1 MKPIRTSLIATGLAL
16 ALGASAFAQMGP
28 GHGTGPGATQA
39 QPENMREHMRERM
52 AQRHAK
58 HLGEL
63 KTKLKLDASQE
74 TTWKTF
80 ADSMQPPA
88 QRMHPDR
95 AALAKLSTPE
105 RIDQMQAQH
114 AQRDAEM
121 KKRGEATKVFYAG
134 LNAEQKKTFDAETAR
149 FMQSGMGMGGGM
161 DKAQHRHMH

>member
-1 MKPIRTSLIATGLAL
+1 MKPIRTFLIATGLAM

-28 GHGTGPGATQA
+28 GHGTGPGAAQA
-39 QPENMREHMRERM
+39 QPENMRGHMRERM
-52 AQRHAK
+52 AQSHAK

-74 TTWKTF
+74 TAWKTF

-105 RIDQMQAQH
+105 RIDQMQALH

-121 KKRGEATKVFYAG
+121 KKHGEATKLFYAG

-149 FMQSGMGMGGGM
+149 HMQGEMGKRGHHH
-161 DKAQHRHMH
+161 AH

>member
-16 ALGASAFAQMGP
+16 ALCASAFAQMGP

-121 KKRGEATKVFYAG
+121 RKRGEATKVFYAG
-134 LNAEQKKTFDAETAR
+134 LNTEQKKTFDAETAR
-149 FMQSGMGMGGGM
+149 FMQGGMGMDGGM